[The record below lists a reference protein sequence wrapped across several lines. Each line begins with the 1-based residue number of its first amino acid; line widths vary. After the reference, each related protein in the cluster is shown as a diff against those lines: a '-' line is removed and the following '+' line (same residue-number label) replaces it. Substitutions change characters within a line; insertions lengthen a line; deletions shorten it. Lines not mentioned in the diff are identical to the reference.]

1 MATSPPPEARLIE
14 EARVQRGLSQNRAA
28 DLAGIT
34 GTRWRQIVNGTR
46 PASGP
51 RVTQTVASMGLAVDV
66 TREAMAAAGRSDVA
80 DVMAQLHR
88 ERSEGGADPLT
99 ASSPDPLPPGH
110 GRLEGEPHLRPGEVL
125 TWSPMPGN
133 TEGIDYRLRWD
144 DPVSGQSAEVS
155 GSLSR
160 ERTIQYVIEHFRE
173 QINKYRTWS
182 NISEKPE

>member
-1 MATSPPPEARLIE
+1 MAPSPPPEARLIE
-14 EARVQRGLSQNRAA
+14 EARAQRGLSQNRAA
-28 DLAGIT
+28 EVAGIT

-51 RVTQTVASMGLAVDV
+51 RVTQTVASMALAVEVTPDV
-66 TREAMAAAGRSDVA
+66 MEAAGRSDVA
-80 DVMAQLHR
+80 EVMTQLQR
-88 ERSEGGADPLT
+88 ENAEGSADPLT
-99 ASSPDPLPPGH
+99 APTQPLPPGH
-110 GRLEGEPHLRPGEVL
+110 GRLEGDPHLRPGEVL
-125 TWSPMPGN
+125 TWSPMPDN
-133 TEGIDYRLRWD
+133 PEGIDYRLRWD

-173 QINKYRTWS
+173 QIAKYRTWS